1 MLLESEL
8 ANRDT
13 PSTPAI
19 GSYTSFSSAA
29 VRALMTELNI
39 MFIPTLLKV
48 ALMGTLVGCGV
59 ELGVMLIVIA
69 GVGFTDILMEELG

>member
-1 MLLESEL
+1 
-8 ANRDT
+8 
-13 PSTPAI
+13 
-19 GSYTSFSSAA
+19 
-29 VRALMTELNI
+29 MTELNI

-69 GVGFTDILMEELG
+69 GVGFTDILMEELD